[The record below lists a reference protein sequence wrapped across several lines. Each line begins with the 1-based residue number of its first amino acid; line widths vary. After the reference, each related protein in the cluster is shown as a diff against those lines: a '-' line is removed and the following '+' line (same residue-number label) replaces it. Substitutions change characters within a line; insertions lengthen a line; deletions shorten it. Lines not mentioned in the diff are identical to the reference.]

1 MELIYFDKYIQKEV
15 FEDLVVAIGQF
26 DGFHLAHMALLNKVK
41 ERAKAI
47 GAKTALMTFDPHP
60 DFVLKKNNDFTY
72 ITPLVDKAKSLA
84 KLGFD
89 YMIVIKFDLEVAG
102 TDPEIFVKNY
112 LTDILVKEVVVGFDF
127 CFGYK
132 GSGKANMI
140 TELSGGLVTTHIID
154 EIKYHDV
161 KLGST
166 LIRGLLKEGK
176 VEEVIDVMGHP
187 YSIEAEV
194 ITGRKV
200 GRTVNVP
207 TANLRVSEKYVKI
220 KKGVYG
226 VIVTHNGIK
235 YRGIANYG
243 HNPTFNFKEKA
254 TLEIHLLDFNGDLYG
269 ETIKVEFM
277 IYLRDEVKFNSK
289 EEFVEQINKDI
300 IKTKEII
307 NL

>member
-1 MELIYFDKYIQKEV
+1 
-15 FEDLVVAIGQF
+15 
-26 DGFHLAHMALLNKVK
+26 
-41 ERAKAI
+41 
-47 GAKTALMTFDPHP
+47 
-60 DFVLKKNNDFTY
+60 
-72 ITPLVDKAKSLA
+72 
-84 KLGFD
+84 
-89 YMIVIKFDLEVAG
+89 
-102 TDPEIFVKNY
+102 
-112 LTDILVKEVVVGFDF
+112 
-127 CFGYK
+127 
-132 GSGKANMI
+132 
-140 TELSGGLVTTHIID
+140 
-154 EIKYHDV
+154 
-161 KLGST
+161 
-166 LIRGLLKEGK
+166 
-176 VEEVIDVMGHP
+176 MGHP

-300 IKTKEII
+300 SKTKEII
-307 NL
+307 KTISSAKRSIDMTVDTIPDVKTLTVPNVNPSEILP